1 MSVYIVPVML
11 LASASKQKNILHG
24 ANFLLWEHV
33 VNLGTRCNNID
44 LLISCG
50 GGVGSV
56 SAHVSLV
63 GGSGLR
69 QMMFDK
75 CWCEPRDG
83 GKFLTALEG
92 SKECC

>member
-1 MSVYIVPVML
+1 VYIVPVML
-11 LASASKQKNILHG
+11 LASAAKQKTSCMAQISCCGNMWSTSERAAKIVL
-24 ANFLLWEHV
+24 
-33 VNLGTRCNNID
+33 I
-44 LLISCG
+44 ISCG

-56 SAHVSLV
+56 SAHESLV

-69 QMMFDK
+69 QMIFDK
-75 CWCEPRDG
+75 CWHEPRDG